1 VATVDID
8 LGAYQLG
15 WRDEVEYAFTPRKGL
30 DEDVIREMSA
40 MKKEPEWMLEF
51 RLKAYQRFL
60 RKPIPQ
66 WGGGGALNTIDF
78 DDIYYYVKPA
88 GEQAKDWD
96 MVPESIKATYE
107 KLGIPEAERKYL
119 AGVTAQYES
128 EVVYHRNRE
137 DLEKLG
143 VLFTDMDTALR
154 EYPEIV
160 KEYFGTVIP
169 PNDNKFAALN
179 SAVWSGGSF
188 IYVPPGVHVDQPLQ
202 AYFRIN
208 SENMG
213 QFERTLIIVDEGAYV
228 HYVEGCSAPVY
239 TTDSLHA
246 AVVEIVVKENGRC
259 RYTTIQNWSN
269 NVFNLVTKRA
279 AAYRNATME
288 WVDGNLGCLAE
299 GSIVTTRSGPKAIE
313 LIQPG
318 DEVMSWNESS
328 GEFVWSTVTA
338 KRYSGEQPV
347 REVRTGE
354 RRIRATDNHPFYVG
368 DSYVRA
374 DELEKAMIPDSAMGV
389 ELREVA
395 VSEQLETVPTW
406 DIEVAETGN
415 FVAEG
420 FIVHNSRLTMKYPAV
435 WLMEPGAH
443 GEVLS
448 IAFAGEGQH
457 QDAGAKIIHVA
468 EDTTSTIVSKSISK
482 SGGRAGYRGLVRVE
496 PGAENAKSF
505 VRCDALILD
514 EESRSDTYPYME
526 IEENDAEIG
535 HEATVSKVGEEQLFY
550 LMSRGLTEDQAT
562 SMIVA
567 GFIEPIVKEL
577 PMEYAVEMNR
587 LIELNMA
594 EAGAIG

>member
-1 VATVDID
+1 
-8 LGAYQLG
+8 
-15 WRDEVEYAFTPRKGL
+15 
-30 DEDVIREMSA
+30 
-40 MKKEPEWMLEF
+40 
-51 RLKAYQRFL
+51 
-60 RKPIPQ
+60 
-66 WGGGGALNTIDF
+66 
-78 DDIYYYVKPA
+78 
-88 GEQAKDWD
+88 
-96 MVPESIKATYE
+96 
-107 KLGIPEAERKYL
+107 
-119 AGVTAQYES
+119 
-128 EVVYHRNRE
+128 
-137 DLEKLG
+137 
-143 VLFTDMDTALR
+143 
-154 EYPEIV
+154 
-160 KEYFGTVIP
+160 
-169 PNDNKFAALN
+169 
-179 SAVWSGGSF
+179 
-188 IYVPPGVHVDQPLQ
+188 
-202 AYFRIN
+202 
-208 SENMG
+208 
-213 QFERTLIIVDEGAYV
+213 
-228 HYVEGCSAPVY
+228 
-239 TTDSLHA
+239 
-246 AVVEIVVKENGRC
+246 VVKENGRC